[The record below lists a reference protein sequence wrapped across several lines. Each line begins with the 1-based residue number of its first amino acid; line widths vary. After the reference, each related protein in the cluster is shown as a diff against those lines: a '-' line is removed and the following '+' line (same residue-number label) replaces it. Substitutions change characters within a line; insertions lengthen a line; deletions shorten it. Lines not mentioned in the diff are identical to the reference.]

1 MLEFN
6 YDLNYK
12 ELDFTDEETRKL
24 YRIGRGEQGVL
35 LVRPYTNDICA
46 HWRFKTPKI
55 AIESA
60 HAIFDMYLDYLE
72 QQDFIGMDMCRKF
85 LEMGFTRS
93 RRYANHRD
101 GKKYDK
107 EGNIIP
113 QEPDH
118 ATCHFAK
125 SARIFKNVRDMV
137 AKNEIYINMRKEW
150 RSNESTNASRVDTLA
165 AASNG
170 KRSFYS
176 RRSNEVSR

>member
-1 MLEFN
+1 MISTIKSLI
-6 YDLNYK
+6 LQ
-12 ELDFTDEETRKL
+12 TRKL
-24 YRIGRGEQGVL
+24 VNFIVLEGESKEFL

-107 EGNIIP
+107 EGNVIP
-113 QEPDH
+113 QEKDH
-118 ATCHFAK
+118 ATCHFAR

-137 AKNEIYINMRKEW
+137 AKNEIYINMRKMEIQ
-150 RSNESTNASRVDTLA
+150 
-165 AASNG
+165 
-170 KRSFYS
+170 
-176 RRSNEVSR
+176 

>member
-1 MLEFN
+1 MKEFD

-55 AIESA
+55 AMMSA
-60 HAIFDMYLDYLE
+60 HTIFDMYLDYLE
-72 QQDFIGMDMCRKF
+72 EKDFIGMDMCRKF

-93 RRYANHRD
+93 RRYANHNT
-101 GKKYDK
+101 GKKYDD
-107 EGNIIP
+107 EGNVRP

-118 ATCHFAK
+118 ATSKYAK
-125 SARIFKNVRDMV
+125 SAQIFKRVRDMV
-137 AKNEIYINMRKEW
+137 AKNDIYVTMRKQW
-150 RSNESTNASRVDTLA
+150 RLSE
-165 AASNG
+165 
-170 KRSFYS
+170 
-176 RRSNEVSR
+176 